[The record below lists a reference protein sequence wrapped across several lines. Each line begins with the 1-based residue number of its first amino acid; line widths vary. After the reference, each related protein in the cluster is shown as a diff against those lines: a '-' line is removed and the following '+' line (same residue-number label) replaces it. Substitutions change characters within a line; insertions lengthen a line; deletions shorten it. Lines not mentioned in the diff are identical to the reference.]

1 MVAINPKYRKYFE
14 DERQWKHVGVAT
26 ATTEGVFKEE
36 ERYWRSEWTSMG
48 KEHLDD
54 KRFGMIAKDGDTF
67 IREHLPDRGGW
78 SCRRG
83 ARDFRTK
90 GHHRDPKAD
99 FVDQGAVKSWRKA
112 ISRDSAKFLD
122 APLVV
127 ADDRES
133 QIRAALAALRRTE
146 QALWEAGQNLHENR
160 VVMLDLL
167 HEDFTALK
175 AAAQQLQRDR
185 DALMEDVSSS
195 PQHIDLSGLRS
206 RARELETERKELL
219 VELEDEIRLLDKKS
233 TSTKQKRERA
243 QKHIR
248 NNRQILEGRVAE
260 MIDDAKL
267 KWIRTHWEGLE
278 SLNKSMWSDRESIVQ
293 QIMRYWP
300 GLKFVAQHVKN
311 DRKILIEA
319 VHPHLVASLD
329 SNSGIID
336 KQMLQTCDAMICAVM
351 EDSTSMELM
360 ESKMRQSRVV
370 VNQVIK
376 DDWKNLEKAADLMRM
391 DRALVTAI
399 VDQTMADGK
408 F

>member
-1 MVAINPKYRKYFE
+1 MVAIDPKYRKYFE

-67 IREHLPDRGGW
+67 IQEHLPDRGGW
-78 SCRRG
+78 SCRRS

-90 GHHRDPKAD
+90 GHHKDPKAD

-112 ISRDSAKFLD
+112 VSRDSAKFLD

-133 QIRAALAALRRTE
+133 QVRAALGALRRTE
-146 QALWEAGQNLHENR
+146 QALWEAGQSMHENR

-185 DALMEDVSSS
+185 NTLIQDMSSS
-195 PQHIDLSGLRS
+195 SRRINLSGLRS
-206 RARELETERKELL
+206 RAQELESERQELL

-243 QKHIR
+243 QKDIR
-248 NNRQILEGRVAE
+248 NNRQILEERIDQ
-260 MIDDAKL
+260 MIHDPKL

-278 SLNKSMWSDRESIVQ
+278 SLNKSMWNDRETIVQ

-300 GLKFVAQHVKN
+300 GLKYVAQHVKN

-319 VHPHLVASLD
+319 IHPHLVAGLE
-329 SNSGIID
+329 SNSGNMD
-336 KQMLQTCDAMICAVM
+336 KQTLQTCDAMIGAVM
-351 EDSTSMELM
+351 EDSTSMEAM

-376 DDWKNLEKAADLMRM
+376 DDWKNLERAADLMRV

-399 VDQTMADGK
+399 VDQTMANGK